1 MPMTRTQRAD
11 YHAQFGGWS
20 PHERAYLISRL
31 SGAAHANDIH
41 DRATL
46 RRVLGRIATQ
56 MNANFSPR
64 RFTLASLR
72 DMLHRIRLDYV
83 DFCEFLENPW
93 VDYDPYDM
101 KVMVLAPYWETVN
114 PRDEPPSYRRFRMH
128 GEPHYMRL
136 RYIFD
141 IKRCAILP
149 PEVVGSPEWPIHVRA
164 DDEDVM
170 FLRPLPPHPCV
181 KMFHLCVVV
190 TFGLFNWVRRTR
202 TKTRMG
208 CLGKGCG
215 GLIK

>member
-11 YHAQFGGWS
+11 YHAQYAGWS
-20 PHERAYLISRL
+20 PHERAYFISRL
-31 SGAAHANDIH
+31 FGAAHSHDIH
-41 DRATL
+41 DGPTL

-72 DMLHRIRLDYV
+72 DMLHHIRLDYV

-114 PRDEPPSYRRFRMH
+114 PHDEPPSYRRFRMH
-128 GEPHYMRL
+128 GEPHYMRM

-149 PEVVGSPEWPIHVRA
+149 PEVVRNALAIIPINLGRGNVPETTPSP
-164 DDEDVM
+164 
-170 FLRPLPPHPCV
+170 PPPPTCASECY
-181 KMFHLCVVV
+181 L
-190 TFGLFNWVRRTR
+190 
-202 TKTRMG
+202 
-208 CLGKGCG
+208 
-215 GLIK
+215 